1 MATKKGSRTCQSFTA
16 ARRRPTE
23 MGRIPGLSL
32 PWTFTLPQVGV
43 FVAALLMGL
52 LLVRLGVTVWVL
64 VPLLGGAAA
73 VGRALRRVRVDGRGF
88 AAGAAGKVR
97 FWLHR
102 QSHKTLTD
110 RSADLVAGNAA
121 VGSDH
126 SMWLLF
132 AVEPANY
139 GLLADTAEGLGS
151 LAAVERLVLAVGG
164 ERWRLLS
171 TVDQLS
177 VSTVAARMRR
187 ASQEPSWE
195 AEIAAETA
203 RIRSAELTERSFWLW
218 VHAGRV
224 PLGSNLVG
232 WWQRALRAGGYTRPL
247 RAGAIGW
254 ERLAARTEQIESR
267 AAGSVPLR
275 AATLDEVTELLDRV
289 PLGATTPPVLA
300 EPDDHPHLSL
310 PQLSAGAVTVGR
322 GLVQG
327 ASAWRRGTAEWCEP
341 ASGVALA
348 ATRHGAVAHTT
359 AALSEIPSSWNV
371 PGGGEVLWALDALE
385 DPWDWVVDVTVTPHA
400 VATAR
405 ARNLDRQ
412 IAGQWSQHDG
422 DPAGAPPELRLAAEQ
437 VAGQREALAE
447 RSDSDEYNIT
457 VLFSTAVR
465 VAGDDVATAVRTL
478 RSRTHRL
485 EARAAAVGMSVSV
498 PSGDQVA
505 ARRVWLPRVSSARYL
520 HDYGQVVLSD
530 GLAGLGPLLQSRL
543 GDPQGA
549 LLGVHDERGWLE
561 PILFDPT
568 LGPRA
573 KTVGAEPQSPSIG
586 VVGSLGSGKSV
597 FLKRC
602 LWTTLA
608 AGGQCVVADRS
619 DRDVGEYVSFAQV
632 VEQVT
637 DLRVEVIDVTA
648 GKVSLDPL
656 RTLSDRRAAADTAVR
671 LLSHVLDLDARSTVA
686 TQLGRTAARCH
697 GRSMLDLVDT
707 AAEGDKTTPPAVW
720 AEHRN
725 LITHLAENTVAGALF
740 DPRRRPADLSADLVV
755 LHAPGLVLA
764 DTTDTAA
771 DIAAAAVVLG
781 MLLVGHA
788 ATFAHPRFSALL
800 LDEAWSLVRDPRA
813 QASVV
818 EALRDG
824 RKHNTGVWIGTQS
837 ANDFTVNA
845 ELREL
850 LGHVAVFR
858 VLNLEVGTEAAKL
871 AGADPDIA
879 APLLTSLPTGTM
891 LWRDIYGR
899 LGVVDVLLPA
909 DPRAAAAVDTTPAPA
924 LSTQK

>member
-1 MATKKGSRTCQSFTA
+1 MATKKGGRTCQSFTS

-23 MGRIPGLSL
+23 LGRIPGLAL

-43 FVAALLMGL
+43 FVAALMVGL
-52 LLVRLGVTVWVL
+52 LLVRLGVTAWVL
-64 VPLLGGAAA
+64 APLLGGAAA

-102 QSHKTLTD
+102 QSHRKLTN
-110 RSADLVAGNAA
+110 RSADLVVGNTA
-121 VGSDH
+121 VGDDH
-126 SMWLLF
+126 SVWLLF
-132 AVEPANY
+132 SVEPVNY

-171 TVDQLS
+171 TVEQLS
-177 VSTVAARMRR
+177 AATVADRMRR
-187 ASQEPSWE
+187 ASQAASWE
-195 AEIAAETA
+195 AEVAAETA
-203 RIRSAELTERSFWLW
+203 RIRSAELTERRFWLW
-218 VHAGRV
+218 VHAGQV
-224 PLGSNLVG
+224 PTGTDLVG
-232 WWQRALRAGGYTRPL
+232 WWHQALRAFGYTRAA
-247 RAGAIGW
+247 RVDAIAW
-254 ERLAARTEQIESR
+254 ERLAARTEQVVSR

-275 AATLDEVTELLDRV
+275 AATLDEVTALLDRV
-289 PLGATTPPVLA
+289 PFGATTPPALT
-300 EPDDHPHLSL
+300 EPDDHPHLML
-310 PQLSAGAVTVGR
+310 PKSRPDAVTVGR
-322 GLVQG
+322 GMVEG
-327 ASAWRRGTAEWCEP
+327 ASSWHRGGAEWCEP
-341 ASGVALA
+341 TRGVVLA
-348 ATRHGAVAHTT
+348 ATRHGTAAHTT
-359 AALSEIPSSWNV
+359 AVLSEIPSWWNV

-385 DPWDWVVDVTVTPHA
+385 DPWDWLVDVTVTPHA
-400 VATAR
+400 VAAAR

-412 IAGQWSQHDG
+412 LAGQWSQHDG
-422 DPAGAPPELRLAAEQ
+422 DPAGAPPELRLAVEQ
-437 VAGQREALAE
+437 VAGQREALAA
-447 RSDSDEYNIT
+447 RTDSDEYNIC

-465 VAGDDVATAVRTL
+465 VVGGDVATAVGTL

-485 EARAAAVGMSVSV
+485 EARAAAVGMSVAV
-498 PSGDQVA
+498 PSGDQIA

-520 HDYGQVVLSD
+520 HDYTQVVLSD

-573 KTVGAEPQSPSIG
+573 RSVGAEPQSPSIG

-608 AGGQCVVADRS
+608 AGGQCVVVDRS
-619 DRDVGEYVSFAQV
+619 ERDVGEYVSFAEV
-632 VEQVT
+632 VGQVT
-637 DLRVEVIDVTA
+637 DLKVEVIDVTE
-648 GKVSLDPL
+648 GSVSLDPL
-656 RTLSDRRAAADTAVR
+656 RTLSDRRAAAEVADR
-671 LLSHVLDLDARSTVA
+671 LLSHVLNLDARSTVA
-686 TQLGRTAARCH
+686 IQLGRAAARCH
-697 GRSMLDLVDT
+697 GQSLLELMDN
-707 AAEGDKTTPPAVW
+707 AADGDETTPPAVW
-720 AEHRN
+720 SEHRN

-740 DPRRRPADLSADLVV
+740 DPRRRPVDLSADLVV
-755 LHAPGLVLA
+755 LHAPGLALA
-764 DTTDTAA
+764 DKTDTAA
-771 DIAAAAVVLG
+771 DIAAATVVMG
-781 MLLVGHA
+781 TLLVGHA
-788 ATFAHPRFSALL
+788 ATFAHPRFAALL

-813 QASVV
+813 QASVI

-837 ANDFTVNA
+837 ANDFAST

-850 LGHVAVFR
+850 LGQVAVFR
-858 VLNLEVGTEAAKL
+858 TRNLEAATAAAEL

-879 APLLTSLPTGTM
+879 APLLTDLHTGTM

-909 DPRAAAAVDTTPAPA
+909 DPRAAAAIDTTPAPA
-924 LSTQK
+924 LVTQR

>member
-23 MGRIPGLSL
+23 LGRIPGLTL

-43 FVAALLMGL
+43 FMAALLLGL
-52 LLVRLGVTVWVL
+52 LLVRVGVTAWVL
-64 VPLLGGAAA
+64 VPLLGAAA
-73 VGRALRRVRVDGRGF
+73 VVGRALRRVRVDGRGF
-88 AAGAAGKVR
+88 AAGVAGKAR
-97 FWLHR
+97 FWMHR
-102 QSHKTLTD
+102 QSHKSLTG

-121 VGSDH
+121 VGDDH

-132 AVEPANY
+132 SVEPANY

-171 TVDQLS
+171 TVEQLS
-177 VSTVAARMRR
+177 AATVAERMRA
-187 ASQEPSWE
+187 ASPEPSWE
-195 AEIAAETA
+195 DEIAAETA
-203 RIRSAELTERSFWLW
+203 RIRSAELTERRFWLW

-232 WWQRALRAGGYTRPL
+232 WWHRVLRAGGYSRPV
-247 RAGAIGW
+247 RSGAISW
-254 ERLAARTEQIESR
+254 EQLAARSDQVESR

-275 AATLDEVTELLDRV
+275 AATLDEVTALLDRV
-289 PLGATTPPVLA
+289 PLGATPPPTLT
-300 EPDDHPHLSL
+300 EPDDHPHLTL
-310 PQLSAGAVTVGR
+310 PQSPPGAVTVGR
-322 GLVQG
+322 GIVQG
-327 ASAWRRGTAEWCEP
+327 ASAWQRGTAEWCEP
-341 ASGVALA
+341 TSGVALA
-348 ATRHGAVAHTT
+348 ASRHGTVAHTT
-359 AALSEIPSSWNV
+359 AALSEIPAAWNV

-385 DPWDWVVDVTVTPHA
+385 DPWDWLVDVTVTPHA
-400 VATAR
+400 MATAK

-412 IAGQWSQHDG
+412 LAGQWAQYDG
-422 DPAGAPPELRLAAEQ
+422 DPSGAPPELKLAVGQ

-447 RSDSDEYNIT
+447 RSDSDEYDVT
-457 VLFSTAVR
+457 VLFATAVR
-465 VAGDDVATAVRTL
+465 VAGDDVATAVQTL

-505 ARRVWLPRVSSARYL
+505 ARKVWLPRVSSDRYL
-520 HDYGQVVLSD
+520 HDYAQVVLSD

-561 PILFDPT
+561 PILWDPT

-573 KTVGAEPQSPSIG
+573 RSVGAEPQSPSIG

-608 AGGQCVVADRS
+608 AGGQCVVVDRS
-619 DRDVGEYVSFAQV
+619 DHDVAEYVSFAQV
-632 VEQVT
+632 VDQVT
-637 DLRVEVIDVTA
+637 DLSVEVIDVTA
-648 GKVSLDPL
+648 GAVSLDPL
-656 RTLSDRRAAADTAVR
+656 RTLSDRRAAANTAVR
-671 LLSHVLDLDARSTVA
+671 LLSHVLDLDARSPVA

-697 GRSMLDLVDT
+697 GRSMLELMDV
-707 AAEGDKTTPPAVW
+707 AAKGDKTTPPAVW

-740 DPRRRPADLSADLVV
+740 DPRRRPADLAADLVV
-755 LHAPGLVLA
+755 LHAPGLALA

-771 DIAAAAVVLG
+771 DIAAAAVVMG
-781 MLLVGHA
+781 TLLVGHA
-788 ATFAHPRFSALL
+788 ATFAHPRFAALL
-800 LDEAWSLVRDPRA
+800 LDEAWSLVRDQRA

-824 RKHNTGVWIGTQS
+824 RKHNTAVWIGTQS
-837 ANDFTVNA
+837 ANDFAAT

-850 LGHVAVFR
+850 LGQVAVFR
-858 VLNLEVGTEAAKL
+858 TRNLEAATAAAAL

-909 DPRAAAAVDTTPAPA
+909 DPRAAAAVDTTPAAPLKA
-924 LSTQK
+924 QR